1 MEFSLFAPTANY
13 TRVVCVVPDPYSHLM
28 TTQITD
34 QPNDQNAETT
44 RLTSLSP
51 SRAGDFK
58 TCPQLFKFRAI
69 DKIPT
74 PPNVYQAR
82 GTTVHLALER
92 LFELPADER
101 TPERLYDLFRTSW
114 QELKPGEF
122 ADLFADEA
130 TERAW
135 GIESLEILSR
145 YFALEDPTHLEPLA
159 REMDMTET
167 IGHMKIRGILDRM
180 EEGPDGLVI
189 TDYKTGKAPP
199 ERYAI
204 SAFFALKIYALLIRI
219 REGVTPAALKL
230 MYLGGD
236 KGPTIYEIAVNDT
249 QLDAMERHLDAL
261 WATIDRAI
269 ERESFPPRPGPL
281 CNWCSYQDICP
292 AFADDVE
299 GSTID

>member
-1 MEFSLFAPTANY
+1 MWS
-13 TRVVCVVPDPYSHLM
+13 VSHPSRIIESM
-28 TTQITD
+28 TTQIAD
-34 QPNDQNAETT
+34 QPAEHQEEQVGL
-44 RLTSLSP
+44 RSLSP

-74 PPNVYQAR
+74 PPTVYQAR
-82 GTTVHLALER
+82 GTTAHLALER
-92 LFELPADER
+92 LFALPADER

-114 QELKPGEF
+114 EELKPGEF
-122 ADLFADEA
+122 ADLFSDEA
-130 TERAW
+130 EERAW
-135 GIESLEILSR
+135 GIESLEILAR
-145 YFALEDPTHLEPLA
+145 YFALEDPARLEPRA

-167 IGHMKIRGILDRM
+167 IGHMTIRGILDRM
-180 EEGPDGLVI
+180 EEGPDGLII

-236 KGPTIYEIAVNDT
+236 KGPTVYEIPVNDA
-249 QLDAMERHLDAL
+249 QLDAMERHLEAL
-261 WATIDRAI
+261 WSAIERAI
-269 ERESFPPRPGPL
+269 ERETFPPRPGPL
-281 CNWCSYQDICP
+281 CNWCSYRGICP
-292 AFADDVE
+292 AFADDVAE
-299 GSTID
+299 ATAT